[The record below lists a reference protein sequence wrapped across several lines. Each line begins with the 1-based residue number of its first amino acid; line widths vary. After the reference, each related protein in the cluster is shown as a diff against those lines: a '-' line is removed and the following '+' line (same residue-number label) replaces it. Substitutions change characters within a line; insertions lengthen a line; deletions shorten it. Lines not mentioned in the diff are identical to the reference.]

1 MVTGVEAL
9 IRWNHPERGAISPSI
24 FVPIAEEANLIWPI
38 GEWVLRRACE
48 EAARWPS
55 KLRVAVNVSPIQFAN
70 EELPKIVANALA
82 TTGLAPDRLE
92 LELTESVFLGDS
104 HETARQFKARKG
116 LGEHGGAAGR
126 ESVGIYV

>member
-1 MVTGVEAL
+1 MELNYQPVVNAKTNMVTGVEAL

-55 KLRVAVNVSPIQFAN
+55 KLRVAVNVSPIQIAN

-82 TTGLAPDRLE
+82 TTGDRKS
-92 LELTESVFLGDS
+92 TRPNSS
-104 HETARQFKARKG
+104 H
-116 LGEHGGAAGR
+116 
-126 ESVGIYV
+126 

>member
-1 MVTGVEAL
+1 MRDALARGQMELNYQPVVNAKTNMVTGVKAL

-55 KLRVAVNVSPIQFAN
+55 KLRSEERRVGQECVSTCRSRWSP
-70 EELPKIVANALA
+70 
-82 TTGLAPDRLE
+82 T
-92 LELTESVFLGDS
+92 
-104 HETARQFKARKG
+104 H
-116 LGEHGGAAGR
+116 
-126 ESVGIYV
+126 

>member
-70 EELPKIVANALA
+70 EELPKIVANAPA
-82 TTGLAPDRLE
+82 TPGLAPDRLE
-92 LELTESVFLGDS
+92 PEIPDSVFLGVAN
-104 HETARQFKARKG
+104 ETAPHLTATKG
-116 LGEHGGAAGR
+116 
-126 ESVGIYV
+126 